1 MKAAMERARTR
12 AANVRS
18 TIAESALV
26 EVVKT
31 SSIQMVDSAKEANKT
46 RQLQKR
52 AVMLRSLLISFD
64 FVRYNEQYFL
74 ERSKLRDG
82 IFAVPK
88 CAWEKVLGSR
98 RRILVNVEKTGSAA
112 AAKRSEVWRGS
123 ITGAALGTVATVAA
137 ASAIG
142 VAAAPIAVGFGAVSG
157 ACILSGRLGRK
168 ADDVLGSMKGNEK
181 AMATVFEGII
191 GSLAS
196 RYGNEDTVSNSWFD
210 ASSGMYQ
217 NEWGSLGADT
227 VSKEFGRI
235 TLWASGDGLRIR
247 IQPTAVEVQR
257 KSKVIFRLLMVPSLV
272 EYVLLRELGSL
283 PPKDLEVIGAL
294 MNILSSPRGHKIA
307 NHMDLQSKQLM
318 VSLFGGEKITFNAEQ
333 TQRLRNI
340 LYESSSQTLKTI
352 ERTETG
358 KLVASRETIHGDCIM
373 PLPSNEPVQY

>member
-1 MKAAMERARTR
+1 MKAALERARTS

-26 EVVKT
+26 DVVKT

-52 AVMLRSLLISFD
+52 AVVLRNQLISFD
-64 FVRYNEQYFL
+64 FVRYNEQFFL

-82 IFAVPK
+82 LFAVPK
-88 CAWEKVLGSR
+88 DAWEKVLGSR
-98 RRILVNVEKTGSAA
+98 RRLLLNVEKTGSAA
-112 AAKRSEVWRGS
+112 AARRREVWRGTV
-123 ITGAALGTVATVAA
+123 TGAALGTVATVAA

-142 VAAAPIAVGFGAVSG
+142 VVAAPIAVGIGAASG
-157 ACILSGRLGRK
+157 ACVLSRRLGRK

-181 AMATVFEGII
+181 ATVTVFEGII
-191 GSLAS
+191 ASLAS

-210 ASSGMYQ
+210 ASSGTYQ

-227 VSKEFGRI
+227 VSKNFGRI

-247 IQPTAVEVQR
+247 IQPTVVEVQH
-257 KSKVIFRLLMVPSLV
+257 KSKVILRLRVVPSLV

-294 MNILSSPRGHKIA
+294 MNI
-307 NHMDLQSKQLM
+307 
-318 VSLFGGEKITFNAEQ
+318 
-333 TQRLRNI
+333 
-340 LYESSSQTLKTI
+340 
-352 ERTETG
+352 
-358 KLVASRETIHGDCIM
+358 
-373 PLPSNEPVQY
+373 